1 MIPISAREK
10 ALYDADMKQVLRVT
24 GTDGDGNAIAIT
36 EADVMA
42 GGFSIDRYC
51 CNGNKLEVG
60 TAVAAEMTVKLDNRT
75 GRFSG
80 TKFEGAE
87 LTAEIGVADW
97 LAMETAR
104 NLFVGT
110 LEPKV
115 SPIAD
120 RVHIKGQTTVTS
132 ITGGNV
138 AYAAEHGIGVRIGSG
153 TNPYLTFGTSVLA
166 NASMQGL
173 TAGKTYTIAFDYTAK
188 LYSGSGASGN
198 IFFRNYLYT
207 AAEGD
212 TAFTLTSY
220 SNIITY
226 NATKDNYGQEESGHF
241 TWTFTVPEDAIKLYM
256 PIAPNN
262 RSAAYFD
269 IEDFF
274 ELRNMMLVEGEASAA
289 AVWTPAYEEVSEV
302 YYMPCGVFQ
311 VEEQPRSMSVMTL
324 TALDRM
330 TLFDKKASGL
340 TFPCTVNNLVSQCCT
355 ACGVTLGASISSMP
369 NANLSI
375 ASMPEVAG
383 QDVTF
388 RMLILWA
395 AGIMG
400 SNAYMDWD
408 GELRFSWYEGTSG
421 YTSSGANRFSSEMY
435 GADIAVS
442 GFTYTGSDDT
452 VYVAGTTDYAIDL
465 SANPLVNDD
474 NASTALTAIYSARRG
489 LTYRPFTATAIYA
502 PYLLPMDRVVFT
514 DINGNDHASVLTN
527 VNLTLNGSTML
538 GSVGESD
545 TVNGK
550 AGVGSFTPGQEQVLK
565 KIQQVNDTRMDNAIA
580 SATEQITGASGGY
593 VRMMYD
599 ANGKL
604 NEIVIMDT
612 ESVATATKVWRWN
625 SGGLGYSSNGY
636 NGPYALAMTQN
647 GAIVADF
654 ITTGTLDGTKINAK
668 LLNIVDANGNV
679 IASFNDTIVMGTSG
693 GMQTR
698 VDFNSFEIMD
708 KDGNVLASIGDTAEP
723 DGYTHVT
730 DAFTGTGTATRFT
743 LSRAYSSI
751 VGIVKVLVDDVEQD
765 SAAYSLQGVGS
776 TANIRFTSAPA
787 SGAAIS
793 VEYTISGNFI
803 HYDFGSRAAGDIGT
817 RSMVHGTDNL
827 ARGFNAFASGEGL
840 IAYQR
845 NHHVFGK
852 YNVLDGR
859 SSTPETTEGEY
870 VEIVGNGTDAS
881 NRSNARTLDWQG
893 NEYIA
898 GALDVGDAATTRENL
913 GVNAGMIF
921 YGTSDTASAT
931 QEKAA
936 TVSGLT
942 ALFAGLQVRIRF
954 TNAQTYNGQPTLN
967 VNSLGAKAITLRGST
982 VGIRYMWMAGEIV
995 DFVYDGTNFV
1005 SVEGGIASTTYY
1017 GVTKLSTAT
1026 NSTSTAL
1033 AATPSAVKAAYDRA
1047 TSALPLMRKINGA
1060 TDSDGI
1066 ISLGLDGKRYAVVCC
1081 VIPDNDKTATVF
1093 ADGSGALKAYVYSPL
1108 VQDYAKNEGV
1118 VLWITYLDFGEE
1130 VFTIT

>member
-10 ALYDADMKQVLRVT
+10 ALYDADMKQVLKVT
-24 GTDGDGNAIAIT
+24 GTDGDGQEIAIT

-60 TAVAAEMTVKLDNRT
+60 TGVAAEMTIKLDNRT

-110 LEPKV
+110 LDPV
-115 SPIAD
+115 ASPASE
-120 RVHIKGQTTVTS
+120 RVHINGQAHSTS
-132 ITGGNV
+132 VATGNTYNV
-138 AYAAEHGIGVRIGSG
+138 AEHGLEVIQGSANFPLVR
-153 TNPYLTFGTSVLA
+153 FGTSNYA
-166 NASMQGL
+166 IGGMNGL
-173 TAGKTYTIAFDYTAK
+173 TAGKTYTIAFDYTTK
-188 LYSGSGASGN
+188 LYGGSGATGDLY
-198 IFFRNYLYT
+198 FRVYLYT

-212 TAFTLTSY
+212 TAFTIHSY
-220 SNIITY
+220 SNIVTY
-226 NATKDNYGQEESGHF
+226 TAANDNYGQEESGHYS
-241 TWTFTVPEDAIKLYM
+241 WTFTVPDDAVKLY
-256 PIAPNN
+256 IAIRTNN
-262 RSAAYFD
+262 HTETYSSSDDY
-269 IEDFF
+269 F
-274 ELRNMMLVEGEASAA
+274 ELRNMMLAEGEASAA

-340 TFPCTVNNLVSQCCT
+340 TFPCTVNNLVSQCCM
-355 ACGVTLGASISSMP
+355 ACGVTLGAGISSMP

-408 GELRFSWYEGTSG
+408 GELRFSWYEGMSG
-421 YTSSGANRFSSEMY
+421 YTSSGENRFSSEMY

-465 SANPLVNDD
+465 SANPLVNDS

-502 PYLLPMDRVVFT
+502 PYLMPMDRVVFT

-545 TVNGK
+545 VVNGK

-580 SATEQITGASGGY
+580 SATEQITGANGGY

-599 ANGKL
+599 SNGKL

-698 VDFNSFEIMD
+698 VDFNSFEIVD
-708 KDGNVLASIGDTAEP
+708 KDGNVLVSIGDTAEA

-743 LSRAYSSI
+743 LSKEYSSI
-751 VGIVKVLVDDVEQD
+751 VGIVKVIVDDVEQD
-765 SAAYSLQGVGS
+765 SSTYSLQGVGS
-776 TANIRFTSAPA
+776 TANIRFSSAPA

-803 HYDFGSRAAGDIGT
+803 HYDFGSRAAGDIGS

-870 VEIVGNGTDAS
+870 VEIVGNGTDDS

-893 NEYIA
+893 NEWIA
-898 GALDVGDAATTRENL
+898 GALTQASDARMKEAVDKDVPDVSSIRARVFRWNKDKPNGDTREHIGYYAQDVEAVEPSLVTEDAN
-913 GVNAGMIF
+913 GF
-921 YGTSDTASAT
+921 
-931 QEKAA
+931 KALDYI
-936 TVSGLT
+936 GL
-942 ALFAGLQVRIRF
+942 LC
-954 TNAQTYNGQPTLN
+954 
-967 VNSLGAKAITLRGST
+967 AKIERLERL
-982 VGIRYMWMAGEIV
+982 
-995 DFVYDGTNFV
+995 
-1005 SVEGGIASTTYY
+1005 VES
-1017 GVTKLSTAT
+1017 
-1026 NSTSTAL
+1026 
-1033 AATPSAVKAAYDRA
+1033 
-1047 TSALPLMRKINGA
+1047 M
-1060 TDSDGI
+1060 
-1066 ISLGLDGKRYAVVCC
+1066 AVV
-1081 VIPDNDKTATVF
+1081 F
-1093 ADGSGALKAYVYSPL
+1093 
-1108 VQDYAKNEGV
+1108 NE
-1118 VLWITYLDFGEE
+1118 
-1130 VFTIT
+1130 